1 MWQPCLTKKLD
12 AAGWTKAIQ
21 GFTQWTEQGMAQ
33 QGNALFASG
42 KNPDFVAYD
51 YTLQYFAAPYLKAG
65 KTPPVLG
72 SDAEN
77 YSLLAQAKDAK
88 KQGVDMKAYIS
99 TGRSWFPRVGVDYGI
114 MLQAGKKIKPFMMPT
129 GAASLEDLLATY
141 DPAMPANA
149 PIPTYF
155 TAQQEQW
162 ILSAQG

>member
-1 MWQPCLTKKLD
+1 
-12 AAGWTKAIQ
+12 
-21 GFTQWTEQGMAQ
+21 MAQ

-51 YTLQYFAAPYLKAG
+51 YTLQYFATPYLKAG

-77 YSLLAQAKDAK
+77 YSLLAQVKEAK

-114 MLQAGKKIKPFMMPT
+114 MLKTGKKIEPFMMPT
-129 GAASLEDLLATY
+129 GAAPLEDLLANY

-155 TAQQEQW
+155 TPQQEQS